1 MPWIS
6 SSTAWSNYPI
16 FLLDRATLKFEQAK
30 VMNVQP
36 NYQSV
41 NMNRIEV
48 NVTIQNKEGK
58 QNTYAVADSEQSA
71 YAGNLFISTSK
82 DCIINEVNAL
92 KNASEEVLSKVEE
105 HKQTVEKC
113 KELLA
118 ELDTTFR
125 DQQKTNER
133 LNQME
138 CKLDEIFKFVK
149 SQKQE

>member
-1 MPWIS
+1 MLFKELK
-6 SSTAWSNYPI
+6 SNYPI
-16 FLLDRATLKFEQAK
+16 FLLDRATLSFEQAK
-30 VMNVQP
+30 VMNVLP

-113 KELLA
+113 KVLLA
-118 ELDTTFR
+118 ELDTSFR
-125 DQQKTNER
+125 DQQRTNQR
-133 LNQME
+133 LDNME
-138 CKLDEIFKFVK
+138 NKLDEIFKFVK
-149 SQKQE
+149 SQKQV

>member
-1 MPWIS
+1 MLFKELK
-6 SSTAWSNYPI
+6 SNYPI
-16 FLLDRATLKFEQAK
+16 FLLDRATLSFEQAR

-41 NMNRIEV
+41 NMNRMEV
-48 NVTIQNKEGK
+48 NVTIQTKEGK

-82 DCIINEVNAL
+82 DSIINEVNAL

-113 KELLA
+113 KNLLA
-118 ELDTTFR
+118 ELDTSFR
-125 DQQKTNER
+125 DQQRTNQR
-133 LNQME
+133 LDQME
-138 CKLDEIFKFVK
+138 NKLDEIFKFVK

>member
-1 MPWIS
+1 MLFKELK
-6 SSTAWSNYPI
+6 SNYPI

-92 KNASEEVLSKVEE
+92 KNASEEVLSNVEE

-125 DQQKTNER
+125 DQQKTNAR
-133 LNQME
+133 LDQME
-138 CKLDEIFKFVK
+138 NKLDEIFKFVK

>member
-1 MPWIS
+1 MLFKELKG
-6 SSTAWSNYPI
+6 NYPI

-92 KNASEEVLSKVEE
+92 KNASEEVLSKVDE

-125 DQQKTNER
+125 DQQKTNQR
-133 LNQME
+133 LDQME
-138 CKLDEIFKFVK
+138 NKLDEIFKFVK

>member
-1 MPWIS
+1 MLFKELKG
-6 SSTAWSNYPI
+6 NYPI

-58 QNTYAVADSEQSA
+58 LNTYAVADSEQSA

-125 DQQKTNER
+125 DQQRTNER
-133 LNQME
+133 LDQME
-138 CKLDEIFKFVK
+138 NKLDEIFKFVK

>member
-1 MPWIS
+1 MLFKELK
-6 SSTAWSNYPI
+6 SNYPI
-16 FLLDRATLKFEQAK
+16 FLLDRATLSFEQAK

-48 NVTIQNKEGK
+48 NVTIQTKEGK
-58 QNTYAVADSEQSA
+58 QNTYAVSDSEQSA

-82 DCIINEVNAL
+82 DCIINEVNVL
-92 KNASEEVLSKVEE
+92 KNASEEVLSKVDE
-105 HKQTVEKC
+105 HKKTVEKC

-118 ELDTTFR
+118 ELDTSFR

-133 LNQME
+133 LDQME
-138 CKLDEIFKFVK
+138 SKLDEIFKFVK
-149 SQKQE
+149 SQKQV

>member
-1 MPWIS
+1 MLFKELKG
-6 SSTAWSNYPI
+6 NYPI
-16 FLLDRATLKFEQAK
+16 FLLDRATLSFEQAK

-92 KNASEEVLSKVEE
+92 KNASEEVLSKVDE

-113 KELLA
+113 KNLLA
-118 ELDTTFR
+118 ELDTSFR
-125 DQQKTNER
+125 DQQKTNKR
-133 LNQME
+133 LDQME
-138 CKLDEIFKFVK
+138 SKLDEIFKFVK

>member
-1 MPWIS
+1 MLFKELKG
-6 SSTAWSNYPI
+6 NYPI

-82 DCIINEVNAL
+82 DCIINEMNAL

-125 DQQKTNER
+125 DQQRTNER
-133 LNQME
+133 LDQME
-138 CKLDEIFKFVK
+138 NKLDEIFKFVK

>member
-1 MPWIS
+1 MLFKELKG
-6 SSTAWSNYPI
+6 NYPI
-16 FLLDRATLKFEQAK
+16 FLLDRATLSFEQAK

-41 NMNRIEV
+41 NMNRMEV
-48 NVTIQNKEGK
+48 NVTIQTKEGK

-92 KNASEEVLSKVEE
+92 KNASEEILSKVEE
-105 HKQTVEKC
+105 HKKTVERG

-118 ELDTTFR
+118 ELDTSFR

-138 CKLDEIFKFVK
+138 SKLDEIFKFVK
-149 SQKQE
+149 SQKNE

>member
-1 MPWIS
+1 MLFKELK
-6 SSTAWSNYPI
+6 SNYPI
-16 FLLDRATLKFEQAK
+16 FLLDRATLSFEQAR

-82 DCIINEVNAL
+82 DSIINEVNAL
-92 KNASEEVLSKVEE
+92 KNASEEVLSKVDE

-113 KELLA
+113 KNLLA
-118 ELDTTFR
+118 ELDTSFR
-125 DQQKTNER
+125 DQQKTNQR
-133 LNQME
+133 LDQME
-138 CKLDEIFKFVK
+138 NKLDEIFKFVK

>member
-1 MPWIS
+1 MLFKELK
-6 SSTAWSNYPI
+6 SNYPI
-16 FLLDRATLKFEQAK
+16 FLLDRATLSFEQAK

-48 NVTIQNKEGK
+48 NVTIQTKEGK

-82 DCIINEVNAL
+82 DCIINEVNVL

-118 ELDTTFR
+118 ELDTSFR
-125 DQQKTNER
+125 DQQRTNQR
-133 LNQME
+133 LDNME
-138 CKLDEIFKFVK
+138 NKLDEIFKFVK
-149 SQKQE
+149 SQKQV

>member
-1 MPWIS
+1 MLFKELKG
-6 SSTAWSNYPI
+6 NYPI

-92 KNASEEVLSKVEE
+92 KNASEEVLSKVDE

-118 ELDTTFR
+118 ELDTAFR

-133 LNQME
+133 LDQME
-138 CKLDEIFKFVK
+138 NKLDEIFKFVK